1 MRFSTKSRYGLRL
14 VARLAREGCDERP
27 MALWKLAEK
36 EHISKKY
43 VEHIVA
49 QLERA
54 GIVQGFRGPGGGYCL
69 VRKPKEISVREV
81 IEAVENLYPNVCVES
96 EDLCLYTPYNKECV
110 ARPFWTKLYEVMTDT
125 SRVNPEVERRIEVEG
140 EDLESL
146 LYNWLEEF
154 IYLTDSEGLIFSVVN
169 VEEIRREN
177 GRYRLAATA
186 RGERFNPEKH
196 VSKTDVKA
204 ATYHEME
211 INVGE
216 DEARLVFVLD
226 I

>member
-1 MRFSTKSRYGLRL
+1 MKRGMRWMG
-14 VARLAREGCDERP
+14 
-27 MALWKLAEK
+27 
-36 EHISKKY
+36 
-43 VEHIVA
+43 
-49 QLERA
+49 
-54 GIVQGFRGPGGGYCL
+54 GFRFL
-69 VRKPKEISVREV
+69 EHTADAK
-81 IEAVENLYPNVCVES
+81 IEAKGGSLEEAF
-96 EDLCLYTPYNKECV
+96 EEAAK
-110 ARPFWTKLYEVMTDT
+110 ALYELMTDT

-216 DEARLVFVLD
+216 GEARLVFVLD